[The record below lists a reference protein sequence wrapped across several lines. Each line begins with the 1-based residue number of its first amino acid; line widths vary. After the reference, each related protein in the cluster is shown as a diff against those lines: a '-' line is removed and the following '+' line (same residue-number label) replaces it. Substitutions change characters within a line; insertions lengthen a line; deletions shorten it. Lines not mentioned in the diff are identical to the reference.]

1 MDLINGQE
9 SVLFCRGNRLNN
21 ASRDGMNGWIRASK
35 KLSGQEVKTKNYCN
49 WHVFFQVSGVP
60 SLHLLVAHPLNAMKD
75 MRNYSIWLKER
86 V

>member
-1 MDLINGQE
+1 MDLINGLE
-9 SVLFCRGNRLNN
+9 SAPFSRGNQPNN
-21 ASRDGMNGWIRASK
+21 ANKGGMNGWIRVSK
-35 KLSGQEVKTKNYCN
+35 KLSGQEVKIRNYCS

-60 SLHLLVAHPLNAMKD
+60 SLHLLVARPLNPIKD